1 MITRGS
7 LFVFNSRIGLKAIA
21 RVILVWVICQSTLS
35 AAMPIM
41 MDSDCCP
48 HASSHLQA
56 QSVSE
61 VSHSHEVSHE
71 IMPLVMAS
79 MDNHDHSQCEHC
91 AFGCQLITSVPGDI
105 VHSFTLQAPIS
116 PTIFSI
122 INSSFEL
129 PFRPPI
135 LL

>member
-1 MITRGS
+1 MITRSPSYAFNARIS
-7 LFVFNSRIGLKAIA
+7 LKTIA
-21 RVILVWVICQSTLS
+21 RLMLVWVICQSTLS

-48 HASSHLQA
+48 HASSHLQE
-56 QSVSE
+56 QSASE
-61 VSHSHEVSHE
+61 FSHSHEASHE
-71 IMPLVMAS
+71 IMSLVMAS
-79 MDNHDHSQCEHC
+79 MDNHDHSQCENC

-105 VHSFTLQAPIS
+105 VHSFTLQAPLS